1 MVIKRLNEKDTIMR
15 AAVRMQEFGA
25 ISVQTVSTKE
35 PKRLSKLGQWMR
47 NNPGGIITVIDR
59 KAVNR

>member
-1 MVIKRLNEKDTIMR
+1 MR